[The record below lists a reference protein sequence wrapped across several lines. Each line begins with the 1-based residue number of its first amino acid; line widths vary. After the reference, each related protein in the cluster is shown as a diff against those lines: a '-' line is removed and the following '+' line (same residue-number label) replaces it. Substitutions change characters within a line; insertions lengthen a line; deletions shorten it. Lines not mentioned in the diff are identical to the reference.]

1 MALVSTTLKF
11 DNTNFSAQVG
21 DIIYYTT
28 GGGQIGGFS
37 TANLKNT
44 KILGKITSI
53 APDPSGSGSFIFT
66 VEYDNAIT
74 SPPTSGDYIS
84 FAKDKRINTTSLV
97 GYYADIT
104 LVNDS
109 KEKVELFSIGSDIE
123 ESSR

>member
-1 MALVSTTLKF
+1 MPSTTLKF

-53 APDPSGSGSFIFT
+53 APNPSGGVIFT

>member
-1 MALVSTTLKF
+1 MANTTLTF

-44 KILGKITSI
+44 KILGEIVSI
-53 APDPSGSGSFIFT
+53 SPRPAGGFDFT
-66 VEYDNAIT
+66 VEYNAAIT
-74 SPPTSGDYIS
+74 SPPSAGDYIS
-84 FAKDKRINTTSLV
+84 FAKDKRINTASLV

-104 LVNDS
+104 FVNDS
-109 KEKVELFSIGSDIE
+109 KEKIELFSIGSDID
-123 ESSR
+123 ESSK